1 MHGQQNFALIS
12 ISPFDPTN
20 YGYVFFSE
28 RLSFLE
34 KNQKYSLFEI
44 TLMVIVS
51 NALKAETFCFDWI
64 HICSFWTLAQKTHI
78 NFIKFSLNTH
88 SFCNSIKGI
97 EKCYCIRSTTHNIS
111 IWMRVSL
118 TKISFLAVFWT

>member
-12 ISPFDPTN
+12 RSPFDPTN

-28 RLSFLE
+28 RLSYLE

-64 HICSFWTLAQKTHI
+64 HICSFWAQKTHI

-97 EKCYCIRSTTHNIS
+97 ENVIALEARLTTS
-111 IWMRVSL
+111 VFGWE
-118 TKISFLAVFWT
+118 LALQR